1 MLLALLAI
9 PLLSG
14 CGGGVDASL
23 FATAVRNTEAAGG
36 AEVAFQWTYEVPGR
50 GEPVATEAPPTMR
63 PER

>member
-1 MLLALLAI
+1 M
-9 PLLSG
+9 
-14 CGGGVDASL
+14 DASL